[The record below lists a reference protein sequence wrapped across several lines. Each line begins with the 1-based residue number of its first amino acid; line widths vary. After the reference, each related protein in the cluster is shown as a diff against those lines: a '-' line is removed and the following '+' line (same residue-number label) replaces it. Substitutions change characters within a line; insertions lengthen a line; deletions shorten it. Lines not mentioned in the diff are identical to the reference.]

1 MRPNHAQEISGGRL
15 VEAQLLLDEPQLI
28 DSLTGPGPWH
38 GTLPWEGSSTR
49 GGATSRITLERA
61 QDPERAVRLRLVPSR
76 PASAAEVDE
85 QIRSLL
91 GLLAFARL
99 AARPAVTYQARIAA
113 DGSESSEAVWV
124 TRDLPGTRREPVAG
138 HTADGDVTD
147 EDPTASGPPMFS
159 TTDVA
164 FADLLTGWQELR
176 TQHETALSLLLA
188 GTGLSE
194 EFPEASMLVLL
205 GAAEAI
211 FVTTSGLRRREI
223 KDSTL
228 RRKLEHLAQQVG
240 VDKVVAPEI
249 PAAVWAEHAAR
260 LRSTFT
266 HSGRLDPGTAAELRL
281 LVQLTAGVVVLM
293 LLRELGV
300 PAGEDRRRL
309 RSLPMLR
316 EAVPAPRASTSPT
329 DRPPASAPPGLV
341 GGLPASLP
349 GDVQV
354 CASERRA
361 S

>member
-1 MRPNHAQEISGGRL
+1 M
-15 VEAQLLLDEPQLI
+15 
-28 DSLTGPGPWH
+28 
-38 GTLPWEGSSTR
+38 
-49 GGATSRITLERA
+49 
-61 QDPERAVRLRLVPSR
+61 RLRLVPSR
-76 PASAAEVDE
+76 SASVAEVDE
-85 QIRSLL
+85 QIRSVL
-91 GLLAFARL
+91 GLLAFGHL
-99 AARPAVTYQARIAA
+99 AARPAVTYQARTVA
-113 DGSESSEAVWV
+113 DGGESSEEVWV
-124 TRDLPGTRREPVAG
+124 TRDLSGTRGEP
-138 HTADGDVTD
+138 ADVDGA
-147 EDPTASGPPMFS
+147 EPGPPLFS

-240 VDKVVAPEI
+240 VDEVVAPEI

-316 EAVPAPRASTSPT
+316 KVVPAPRASTSPT

>member
-1 MRPNHAQEISGGRL
+1 MRPNHAQEISGSRL
-15 VEAQLLLDEPQLI
+15 VEAQLLLDEPQLT
-28 DSLTGPGPWH
+28 DSLTGPGPWR
-38 GTLPWEGSSTR
+38 GTLPLEGSSTR
-49 GGATSRITLERA
+49 GGATSRITLEPA
-61 QDPERAVRLRLVPSR
+61 QGSRRAVRLRLVPSR

-85 QIRSLL
+85 QIRSVL

-99 AARPAVTYQARIAA
+99 APRPAVTYQTRIAA
-113 DGSESSEAVWV
+113 DGSESSEQVWV
-124 TRDLPGTRREPVAG
+124 TRDLPGTRREPVGGDA
-138 HTADGDVTD
+138 ADGD
-147 EDPTASGPPMFS
+147 PTEPGPPMFC
-159 TTDVA
+159 TADVA
-164 FADLLTGWQELR
+164 FADLLTGWYELR

-188 GTGLSE
+188 GTELSE

-240 VDKVVAPEI
+240 VDKVLAPEV

-281 LVQLTAGVVVLM
+281 LVQLTAGVVVLV

-316 EAVPAPRASTSPT
+316 AVVPAPQASTSPT

-341 GGLPASLP
+341 GGLSASFP

-354 CASERRA
+354 CASGRRA